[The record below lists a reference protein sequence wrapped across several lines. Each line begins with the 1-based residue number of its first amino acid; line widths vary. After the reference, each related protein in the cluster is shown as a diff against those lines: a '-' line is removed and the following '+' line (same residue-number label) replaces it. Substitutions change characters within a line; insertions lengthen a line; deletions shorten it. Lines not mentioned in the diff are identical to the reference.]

1 MAKYRIND
9 QAEVSITA
17 DNVFDKKYSY
27 PNVTNSTHY
36 GEPRSVFASVKYQF

>member
-36 GEPRSVFASVKYQF
+36 GEPRQLAVNLKYQF